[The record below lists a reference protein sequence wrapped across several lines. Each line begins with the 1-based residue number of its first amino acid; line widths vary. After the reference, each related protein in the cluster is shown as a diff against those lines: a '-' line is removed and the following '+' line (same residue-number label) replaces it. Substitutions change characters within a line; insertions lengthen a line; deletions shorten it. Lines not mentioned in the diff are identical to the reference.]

1 MSTIVPQARLRAE
14 VDALAEVAAS
24 TRFDLT
30 MPEREYR
37 RHRRDHLGGILGRYL
52 EPRLADPGHPLVIS
66 VFGPTGSGK
75 STLVNTLVGRPISD
89 AGVIRPTTRKAV
101 VWAHRRHVS
110 VIEAMLGPAGPLE
123 IVTDEHPVLS
133 TLAIV
138 DTPDIDSTATEHRR
152 QTMAILEASDMGIA
166 VTTPQRYA
174 DAVPWDVLG
183 DLTERSLDVIVVM
196 NRSAR
201 RSSAAVVD
209 LAALLRDARVGGVD
223 SADDIIV
230 IQEQRIRN
238 DSRLHGYALRGLA
251 RRLEQVANDHAR
263 ITSRGVVRAVRHA
276 VDVGH
281 ELADEVDAQLEEA
294 RSLREVAVQA
304 RESQRAEIEA
314 RIAEGDL
321 VRSEVVTRWQRM
333 IGVSDL
339 SRLIE
344 RGARRLTDVVLRRA
358 AVNDGKVDAV
368 GTEVADELVELG
380 LRRARQ
386 VATAIEVAWALSPA
400 GRTLVE
406 DVVIDWDGIRSDL
419 AESIRG
425 WQAQVV
431 ELVAEA
437 GQGRQRIARAATLGI
452 NASAVLVLLGV
463 FASTGGLT
471 GAEVGVAAGAAA
483 AQHAVLERLFGA
495 AAANRLTRAAREL
508 LIDHLAA
515 PGASV
520 AGEFLSAVDASV
532 DPADTSTRLRE
543 ASTNL
548 AAALE
553 EYVDA

>member
-30 MPEREYR
+30 MPEREHR

-75 STLVNTLVGRPISD
+75 STLVNTLVGRPISE
-89 AGVIRPTTRKAV
+89 AGVIRPTTRRAV
-101 VWAHRRHVS
+101 VWVHRRHVS
-110 VIEAMLGPAGPLE
+110 SIEAMLGPAGPLE

-209 LAALLRDARVGGVD
+209 LAALLRDARVGGVA

-281 ELADEVDAQLEEA
+281 ELADEVEAQLEEA

-532 DPADTSTRLRE
+532 DPADTSSRLRE

>member
-1 MSTIVPQARLRAE
+1 
-14 VDALAEVAAS
+14 
-24 TRFDLT
+24 
-30 MPEREYR
+30 
-37 RHRRDHLGGILGRYL
+37 
-52 EPRLADPGHPLVIS
+52 
-66 VFGPTGSGK
+66 
-75 STLVNTLVGRPISD
+75 
-89 AGVIRPTTRKAV
+89 
-101 VWAHRRHVS
+101 
-110 VIEAMLGPAGPLE
+110 MLGPAGPLE

-532 DPADTSTRLRE
+532 DPADTSSRLRE